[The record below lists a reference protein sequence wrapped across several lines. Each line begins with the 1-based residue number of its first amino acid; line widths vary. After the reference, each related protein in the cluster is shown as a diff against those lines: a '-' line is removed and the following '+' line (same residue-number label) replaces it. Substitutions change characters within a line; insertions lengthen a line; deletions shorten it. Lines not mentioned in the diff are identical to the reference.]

1 MTALGDDFTVVLD
14 GIRTGSEQARA
25 AGEGAGAVKLGELA
39 TSIAGALRGTRSATS
54 AGELATAWDA
64 AVASLSAD
72 LKDHS
77 RRLADS
83 ATVYEDTERAV
94 ETSFS
99 STGPDRA
106 I

>member
-1 MTALGDDFTVVLD
+1 MGDDFMVVLG
-14 GIRTGSEQARA
+14 GIRTASEQARV
-25 AGEGAGAVKLGELA
+25 AGEGVGAVKLGEVA
-39 TSIAGALRGTRSATS
+39 TSIGAALRGTRSATS

-64 AVASLSAD
+64 SIASSSAD

-77 RRLADS
+77 RRLAGS
-83 ATVYEDTERAV
+83 AATYEDTDGAV

-99 STGPDRA
+99 PTAPNRA

>member
-1 MTALGDDFTVVLD
+1 
-14 GIRTGSEQARA
+14 
-25 AGEGAGAVKLGELA
+25 
-39 TSIAGALRGTRSATS
+39 
-54 AGELATAWDA
+54 LATAWDA